1 MLSNERRLY
10 EKMKLINK
18 LFKKLN
24 VVEYDKLNE
33 V

>member
-10 EKMKLINK
+10 EKMKLINE

>member
-10 EKMKLINK
+10 EKMKLINEP
-18 LFKKLN
+18 FKKLN